1 MSKRHFVHIAAL
13 VLTAGCATTAPAPEC
28 PVCPTVEVKAPE
40 TPKPNAGPLIFDGT
54 PPIPASLTAS
64 LLRFLEARAANYAS
78 ISDDGRSVLVITRL
92 GQAAQ
97 VHRVDMP
104 LGARTQVTFEVEP
117 IQSASFVPK
126 GGGAFVYA
134 RDNGGNEQFQLYR
147 SNPGELPRRLTDGK
161 SRNGGFLFSHDG
173 ARLAW
178 NSNARNGK
186 DMDLWM
192 SDGRSE
198 ESATLLLAVSGQW
211 TPLAFSPDGKR
222 LVAQEWVS
230 VSEQRLHLVDIETKT
245 SKPLTTEKAAFR
257 SVDFD
262 AEGRR
267 LFVLTDRSGDFVEL
281 QILGLPVDGD
291 VSKIE
296 TSSWVRPLA
305 GLSWNVEDI
314 ALSPD
319 GKTLAFTVNEDGYS
333 TLRLLDTRKL
343 KELPRPSLPAGVIGG
358 IGFARDMPVL
368 AFSFGGPTVN
378 GDVYSVSLDNKKV
391 TRWTRSE
398 IGGLDEAHFIAPELI
413 RYRSFDGREIPAF
426 VYKPK
431 GEGPFPVVVSIHGGP
446 EAQARPA
453 FSPLVQYLVTRS
465 KIAVLV
471 PNVRGSDGYG
481 KAYLGLDNGRLR
493 EDSVKDIG
501 ALLDWVRGAKEL
513 DAGRVAVMGGS
524 YGGYMVLASLI
535 HFGDRL
541 KAGIDVVGISN
552 FVTFLENTAPYRRD
566 LRRVEYG
573 DESDPGMREFLLSI
587 SPTTRAAE
595 IRSALFVAHG
605 ANDPRVPLGEAEQ
618 IVDVVRKNGK
628 EVWKLVA
635 MNEGHGFAKRENRDA
650 YTALAVMFL
659 ERNLGP

>member
-1 MSKRHFVHIAAL
+1 MSVRIRILIAAL
-13 VLTAGCATTAPAPEC
+13 IALSGCATTAPAPEC
-28 PVCPTVEVKAPE
+28 PVCPSTTLGPPE
-40 TPKPNAGPLIFDGT
+40 PPKPPAGPLVFDGT
-54 PPIPASLTAS
+54 PPIPATLTAN
-64 LLRFLEARAANYAS
+64 LLRYLEARAANFAS

-104 LGARTQVTFEVEP
+104 LGARTQVTFEAEP
-117 IQSASFVPK
+117 IQSAAFVPK
-126 GGGAFVYA
+126 GRGAFVYS
-134 RDNGGNEQFQLYR
+134 RDSGGNEQYQLYR
-147 SNPGELPRRLTDGK
+147 TNPGELPRRLTDGK
-161 SRNGGFLFSHDG
+161 SRNGGFLFSQDG

-186 DMDLWM
+186 DMDLWV
-192 SDGRSE
+192 SDGQTE
-198 ESATLLLAVSGQW
+198 ATASLLLAVSGQW
-211 TPLAFSPDGKR
+211 TPLAFSPDGKL

-230 VSEQRLHLVDIETKT
+230 VSEQRLHLVDVEAKT

-257 SVDFD
+257 SVEFD

-267 LFVLTDRSGDFVEL
+267 LFVLTDRSGDFIEL
-281 QILGLPVDGD
+281 QVLSLSADLDI
-291 VSKIE
+291 SKIE
-296 TSSWVRPLA
+296 ASSWVRPLA
-305 GLSWNVEDI
+305 GLTWNIEEI

-319 GKTLAFTVNEDGYS
+319 GRALAFTVNEDGYS

-343 KELPRPSLPAGVIGG
+343 KEMSRPTLPAGVIGS
-358 IGFARDMPVL
+358 IGFAGDAPVM

-398 IGGLDEAHFIAPELI
+398 IGGLDEAGFVAPELI

-426 VYKPK
+426 VYRPR
-431 GEGPFPVVVSIHGGP
+431 GEGPFPVVINIHGGP
-446 EAQARPA
+446 EAQSRPV
-453 FSPLVQYLVTRS
+453 FSPLTQYLVTES

-481 KAYLGLDNGRLR
+481 KTYLGLDNGRLR

-501 ALLDWVRGAKEL
+501 ALIDWVGGTKDF
-513 DAGRVAVMGGS
+513 DAGRIAVMGGS
-524 YGGYMVLASLI
+524 YGGYMVLASLV

-573 DESDPGMREFLLSI
+573 DESDSAMRELLVSI
-587 SPTTRAAE
+587 SPMTRAAE

-659 ERNLGP
+659 ERNLGR